1 MISRW
6 KSWIRH
12 IFLRPPTVLPPMSVP
27 NLAEIDLFW
36 RVFIRVREAYNFR
49 LFLCMSI
56 LVRFYQKLE
65 VFLEFFWNSLEK
77 YVFLRRFSL
86 NSKKI
91 PKKPRV
97 FGKNTTKI
105 NTQASGAGPLDVSIL
120 MIFFKN
126 SSLFWNFF
134 GI

>member
-1 MISRW
+1 MILMW
-6 KSWIRH
+6 KSWIRR

-36 RVFIRVREAYNFR
+36 RVFIRVREASNFR

-86 NSKKI
+86 NSKKN
-91 PKKPRV
+91 PKKTRV
-97 FGKNTTKI
+97 FKENHQNWHIQGSSSWGLGVNFGGVFT
-105 NTQASGAGPLDVSIL
+105 
-120 MIFFKN
+120 KN
-126 SSLFWNFF
+126 SRFFWIFF